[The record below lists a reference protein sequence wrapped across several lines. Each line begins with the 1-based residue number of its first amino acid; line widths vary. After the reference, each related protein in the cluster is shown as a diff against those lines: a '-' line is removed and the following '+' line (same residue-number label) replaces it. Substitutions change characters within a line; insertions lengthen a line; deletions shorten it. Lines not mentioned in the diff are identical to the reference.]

1 MYTADI
7 QLLSI
12 SETYFEFE
20 GVLFVVIF
28 VVMKAAK
35 TNYKLYTLYRRKEN
49 HYKCYLVFRNKALCL
64 RLMWYEASSSKIT
77 RLNAMR
83 W

>member
-1 MYTADI
+1 MYTADT

-35 TNYKLYTLYRRKEN
+35 TNYKLCTLSLKKREPLYVTQ
-49 HYKCYLVFRNKALCL
+49 HYNEILFTVDML
-64 RLMWYEASSSKIT
+64 
-77 RLNAMR
+77 
-83 W
+83 

>member
-35 TNYKLYTLYRRKEN
+35 TNYKLYPLPKKREP
-49 HYKCYLVFRNKALCL
+49 L
-64 RLMWYEASSSKIT
+64 
-77 RLNAMR
+77 
-83 W
+83 